1 MQDLGEKTQ
10 AGNSKI
16 LSSLMLIILFVSM
29 GQSVYWQTMPIIGR
43 EFNFSEIEI
52 NTLVAI
58 SAAMFIVFTPYWGRL
73 SDRIGRKAV
82 LLIGLTGY
90 VLSNLIFLYS
100 ASLGLLG
107 SVTGFSLLLILL
119 ISRIVNS
126 AIGAASRPASG
137 AYVADV
143 TSEEERSSGMGKFG
157 AANNIGTILGPVL
170 VGSLVGL
177 NIFNIPIPEFGLL
190 TPLIVM
196 SILMAVAASIVY
208 VYLPN
213 KIIEPAVENRSS
225 KIAFDAKLK
234 LLLSIGM
241 IIFTAFAIVQSITAY
256 YVQDRFNY
264 TLDETAKTTALL
276 LGTMALMSI
285 VSQLTIVQKYK
296 GNPLNLIKFSLPL
309 FILSCILII
318 LSPDFLFLYLGMAF
332 MGLGMG
338 LASPGY
344 TSAASLNANKDNQG
358 AAVGLAMVAPG
369 FGFALGPF
377 LSGILYTSSMN
388 LPFILILPLFV
399 ILIFLINKLEKLNKK
414 KDYGIWSSK

>member
-1 MQDLGEKTQ
+1 ME
-10 AGNSKI
+10 NSSKEAPKDNSNI

-43 EFNFSEIEI
+43 EFSFTEIEI
-52 NTLVAI
+52 NTLVSI
-58 SAAMFIVFTPYWGRL
+58 SAAMFIVFTPFWGKL
-73 SDRIGRKAV
+73 SDRIGRKKV
-82 LLIGLTGY
+82 LLIGLSGY
-90 VLSNLIFLYS
+90 VLSNIVFLYS
-100 ASLGLLG
+100 ASLGLIG
-107 SVTGFSLLLILL
+107 AFTGFSLLMILL
-119 ISRIVNS
+119 ISRVINS

-177 NIFNIPIPEFGLL
+177 NIFDIQIEQFGLL

-196 SILMAVAASIVY
+196 SMIMALAALFVY
-208 VYLPN
+208 IYLPDN
-213 KIIEPAVENRSS
+213 RINSDEKIQDT
-225 KIAFDAKLK
+225 KIVLDFNLK
-234 LLLSIGM
+234 LLISIGV
-241 IIFTAFAIVQSITAY
+241 IVFTAFAIVQSVTAFY
-256 YVQDRFNY
+256 IQDRFGY
-264 TLDETAKTTALL
+264 DLGQTAQTTALL

-296 GNPLNLIKFSLPL
+296 GGPLNLIRFSIPL
-309 FILSCILII
+309 FILSSVLII
-318 LSPDFLFLYLGMAF
+318 FSPNFLLIYIGMAA

-344 TSAASLNANKDNQG
+344 TSAASLNADKDNQG

-369 FGFALGPF
+369 IGFALGPF
-377 LSGILYTSSMN
+377 LSGILYSYSMN
-388 LPFILILPLFV
+388 MPFIFILPLFL
-399 ILIFLINKLEKLNKK
+399 ILVLLIRKLEKTF
-414 KDYGIWSSK
+414 

>member
-1 MQDLGEKTQ
+1 
-10 AGNSKI
+10 
-16 LSSLMLIILFVSM
+16 M

-52 NTLVAI
+52 NTLVSI
-58 SAAMFIVFTPYWGRL
+58 SAAMFIVFTPFWGRL
-73 SDRIGRKAV
+73 SDRIGRKSV

-90 VLSNLIFLYS
+90 VLSNLIFLFS
-100 ASLGLLG
+100 ASLGLMG
-107 SVTGFSLLLILL
+107 AVTGFSLLLILL
-119 ISRIVNS
+119 ISRIINS

-143 TSEEERSSGMGKFG
+143 TTEEERSSGMGKFG

-177 NIFNIPIPEFGLL
+177 NIFDIPIKGFGLL

-208 VYLPN
+208 FYLPN
-213 KIIEPAVENRSS
+213 KIAEPPSDNSAS
-225 KIAFDAKLK
+225 KILFDTKLK

-241 IIFTAFAIVQSITAY
+241 IIFTAFAIVQSVTAY

-264 TLDETAKTTALL
+264 SLDQTAKTTALL
-276 LGTMALMSI
+276 LGTMALMAI

-309 FILSCILII
+309 FIISCLLII
-318 LSPDFLFLYLGMAF
+318 LSPDFLLLYLGMAF

-358 AAVGLAMVAPG
+358 AAVGMAMVAPG
-369 FGFALGPF
+369 AGFALGPF
-377 LSGILYTSSMN
+377 LSGMLYTSSMN
-388 LPFILILPLFV
+388 LPFIFILPLFM
-399 ILIFLINKLEKLNKK
+399 ILIFLIRKLEKIN
-414 KDYGIWSSK
+414 

>member
-1 MQDLGEKTQ
+1 METDSAE
-10 AGNSKI
+10 ARINSKT

-52 NTLVAI
+52 NTLVSI
-58 SAAMFIVFTPYWGRL
+58 SAAMFIVFTPFWGRL
-73 SDRIGRKAV
+73 SDKIGRKSV

-100 ASLGLLG
+100 ASLGLVG
-107 SVTGFSLLLILL
+107 AVTGFSLLMILL
-119 ISRIVNS
+119 ISRIINS

-177 NIFNIPIPEFGLL
+177 NIFDAQIPQFGLL

-196 SILMAVAASIVY
+196 SLIMTFAAIFVFI
-208 VYLPN
+208 YLPN
-213 KIIEPAVENRSS
+213 NKTVLSSEEPRS
-225 KIAFDAKLK
+225 KIVLDSRLK
-234 LLLSIGM
+234 YLISIGI
-241 IIFTAFAIVQSITAY
+241 IIFTAFALVQSITAFY
-256 YVQDRFNY
+256 IQDRFNY
-264 TLDETAKTTALL
+264 DLDSTAQTTAIL
-276 LGTMALMSI
+276 LGTMAFMAI
-285 VSQLTIVQKYK
+285 VSQLTIVQRYK
-296 GNPLNLIKFSLPL
+296 GSPLNLIKFSIPL
-309 FILSCILII
+309 FITSCLMII
-318 LSPDFLFLYLGMAF
+318 FSPNFLLLFFGMAT

-369 FGFALGPF
+369 IGFAVGPF
-377 LSGILYTSSMN
+377 LSGILYSTSMN
-388 LPFILILPLFV
+388 LPFVFILPLY
-399 ILIFLINKLEKLNKK
+399 FLLNHNN
-414 KDYGIWSSK
+414 

>member
-177 NIFNIPIPEFGLL
+177 NIFNIPIPGFGLL

-388 LPFILILPLFV
+388 LPFIFILPLFV
-399 ILIFLINKLEKLNKK
+399 ILIFLIKKLEKLN
-414 KDYGIWSSK
+414 